1 MFSLVSLT
9 DADGSFCMCTDN
21 GASGNTVVVVIGE
34 SDELDFSVSET

>member
-21 GASGNTVVVVIGE
+21 GASGNTVVVFGE